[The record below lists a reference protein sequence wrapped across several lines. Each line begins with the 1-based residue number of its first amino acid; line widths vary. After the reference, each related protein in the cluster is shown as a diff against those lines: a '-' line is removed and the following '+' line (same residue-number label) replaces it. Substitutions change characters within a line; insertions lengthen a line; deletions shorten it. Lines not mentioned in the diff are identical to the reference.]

1 MLELAYI
8 LSIIL
13 MLLLPVILAAGLR
26 RLTPAPWLLFSLG
39 ALTFTLSQVVHIPLN
54 DWLADLGWLPGE
66 TIADLPLWRT
76 ALTAGLT
83 AGLCEELARAA
94 GYLFLRKYRPAWLN
108 LPGSLMLGLGHGGIE
123 SMVFG
128 GVLTAATLS
137 ALLPLRG
144 IDLTQLSLTSEQ
156 LSAINLQL
164 TAFTSSP
171 WLALQPLLE
180 RLLAISAHV
189 TLSLMVWKAFA
200 RGKLRRDWIYIL
212 VAILYHA
219 AIDYAAVWTST
230 TYHEQ
235 PFAYL
240 GVMLAVLLPGWAW
253 AIWTI
258 RRHALTRAQPGP
270 LRGELAVFWVA
281 TLKELRQAWSTK
293 RILVVW
299 AVFLAFGM
307 LSPLLARFTFEI
319 VSSMEGAEM
328 FAGLI
333 PPPTTVDAMVQY
345 LKNLSQFGFIL
356 AVLLAMGA
364 VVGEK
369 ERRVAPM
376 ILSKPMARWAF
387 ILSKFAAQFLVY
399 SGAFFLS
406 ALAAYYYTLF
416 LFGPLEIGSFLLAQ
430 CVTLALAAHLCR
442 PQPAGQHPGQVHRR
456 CRRHWAGPVR
466 CPDAGWHPPPL
477 GCPASGR
484 PDDLGHPARS
494 ASCRPEPGCRRSHLA
509 QRRGSRAG
517 RRRCLCPGAHPA
529 QPGAG
534 CRNLR
539 TARNLIAQRFFVHRI
554 AFDFLESAARV

>member
-39 ALTFTLSQVVHIPLN
+39 AITFTLSQVVHIPLN

-66 TIADLPLWRT
+66 TIANLPLWRT

-94 GYLFLRKYRPAWLN
+94 SYLFLRKYRPAWLN

-128 GVLTAATLS
+128 GVLTAATIS

-144 IDLTQLSLTSEQ
+144 IDLTQLNLTSEQ

-164 TAFTSSP
+164 TAFTSTP

-387 ILSKFAAQFLVY
+387 ILSKFAAQLLVY

-416 LFGPLEIGSFLLAQ
+416 LFGPLEIGSFLLLNALLLLWLLTF
-430 CVTLALAAHLCR
+430 VALSLLGSTLGKSTVAAGGIGLALCVVLMLAGTLPRWGALLPGGLMAWATLLGQQAAGLSLG
-442 PQPAGQHPGQVHRR
+442 ADAATLLSGAATGQGG
-456 CRRHWAGPVR
+456 A
-466 CPDAGWHPPPL
+466 A
-477 GCPASGR
+477 AS
-484 PDDLGHPARS
+484 A
-494 ASCRPEPGCRRSHLA
+494 LA
-509 QRRGSRAG
+509 
-517 RRRCLCPGAHPA
+517 
-529 QPGAG
+529 
-534 CRNLR
+534 
-539 TARNLIAQRFFVHRI
+539 LILLSLVLAVGIFEQQEI
-554 AFDFLESAARV
+554 

>member
-39 ALTFTLSQVVHIPLN
+39 AITFTLSQVVHIPLN

-66 TIADLPLWRT
+66 TIANLPLWRT

-94 GYLFLRKYRPAWLN
+94 SYLFLRKYRPAWLN

-144 IDLTQLSLTSEQ
+144 IDLTQLNLTSEQ

-164 TAFTSSP
+164 TAFTSTP

-387 ILSKFAAQFLVY
+387 ILSKFAAQLLVY

-416 LFGPLEIGSFLLAQ
+416 LFGPLEIGSFLLLNALLLLWLLTF
-430 CVTLALAAHLCR
+430 VALSLLGSTLGKSTVAAGGIGLALCVVLMLAGTLPRWGALLPGGLMAWATLLGQQAAGLSLG
-442 PQPAGQHPGQVHRR
+442 ADAATLLSGAATGQGG
-456 CRRHWAGPVR
+456 A
-466 CPDAGWHPPPL
+466 A
-477 GCPASGR
+477 AS
-484 PDDLGHPARS
+484 A
-494 ASCRPEPGCRRSHLA
+494 LA
-509 QRRGSRAG
+509 
-517 RRRCLCPGAHPA
+517 
-529 QPGAG
+529 
-534 CRNLR
+534 
-539 TARNLIAQRFFVHRI
+539 LILLSLVLAVGIFEQQEI
-554 AFDFLESAARV
+554 

>member
-26 RLTPAPWLLFSLG
+26 RLTPTPWLLFSLG
-39 ALTFTLSQVVHIPLN
+39 AITFTLSQVVHIPLN

-66 TIADLPLWRT
+66 TIANLPLWRT

-94 GYLFLRKYRPAWLN
+94 SYLFLRKYRPAWLN

-128 GVLTAATLS
+128 GVLTAATIS

-164 TAFTSSP
+164 TAFTSTP

-219 AIDYAAVWTST
+219 AIDYAAVWAST

-387 ILSKFAAQFLVY
+387 ILSKFTAQFLVY

-416 LFGPLEIGSFLLAQ
+416 LFGPLEIGSFLLLNALLLLWLLTF
-430 CVTLALAAHLCR
+430 VALSLLGSTLGKSTVAAGGIGLALCVVLMLAGTLPRWGALLPGGLMAWATLLGQQAAGLSLG
-442 PQPAGQHPGQVHRR
+442 ADAATLLSGAATGQGG
-456 CRRHWAGPVR
+456 A
-466 CPDAGWHPPPL
+466 A
-477 GCPASGR
+477 AS
-484 PDDLGHPARS
+484 A
-494 ASCRPEPGCRRSHLA
+494 LA
-509 QRRGSRAG
+509 
-517 RRRCLCPGAHPA
+517 
-529 QPGAG
+529 
-534 CRNLR
+534 
-539 TARNLIAQRFFVHRI
+539 LILLSLVLAVGIFEQQEI
-554 AFDFLESAARV
+554 

>member
-26 RLTPAPWLLFSLG
+26 RLTPTPWLLFSLG
-39 ALTFTLSQVVHIPLN
+39 AITFTLSQVVHIPLN

-66 TIADLPLWRT
+66 TIANLPLWRT

-94 GYLFLRKYRPAWLN
+94 SYLFLRKYRPAWLN

-128 GVLTAATLS
+128 GVLTAATIS

-164 TAFTSSP
+164 TAFTSTP

-387 ILSKFAAQFLVY
+387 ILSKFAAQLLVY

-416 LFGPLEIGSFLLAQ
+416 LFGPLEIGSFLLLNALLLLWLLTF
-430 CVTLALAAHLCR
+430 VALSLLGSTLGKSTVAAGGIGLALCVVLMLAGTLPRWGALLPGGLMAWATLLGQQAAGLSLG
-442 PQPAGQHPGQVHRR
+442 ADAATLLSGAATGQGG
-456 CRRHWAGPVR
+456 A
-466 CPDAGWHPPPL
+466 A
-477 GCPASGR
+477 AS
-484 PDDLGHPARS
+484 A
-494 ASCRPEPGCRRSHLA
+494 LA
-509 QRRGSRAG
+509 
-517 RRRCLCPGAHPA
+517 
-529 QPGAG
+529 
-534 CRNLR
+534 
-539 TARNLIAQRFFVHRI
+539 LILLSLVLAVGIFEQQEI
-554 AFDFLESAARV
+554 

>member
-39 ALTFTLSQVVHIPLN
+39 AITFTLSQVVHIPLN

-66 TIADLPLWRT
+66 TIANLPLWRT

-94 GYLFLRKYRPAWLN
+94 SYLFLRKYRPAWLN

-128 GVLTAATLS
+128 GVLTAATIS

-164 TAFTSSP
+164 TAFTSTP

-387 ILSKFAAQFLVY
+387 ILSKFAAQLLVY

-416 LFGPLEIGSFLLAQ
+416 LFGPLEIGSFLLLNALLLLWLLTF
-430 CVTLALAAHLCR
+430 VALSLLGSTLGKSTVAAGGIGLALCVVLMLAGTLPRWGALLPGGLMAWATLLGQQAAGLSLG
-442 PQPAGQHPGQVHRR
+442 ADAATLLSGAATGQGG
-456 CRRHWAGPVR
+456 A
-466 CPDAGWHPPPL
+466 A
-477 GCPASGR
+477 AS
-484 PDDLGHPARS
+484 A
-494 ASCRPEPGCRRSHLA
+494 LA
-509 QRRGSRAG
+509 
-517 RRRCLCPGAHPA
+517 
-529 QPGAG
+529 
-534 CRNLR
+534 
-539 TARNLIAQRFFVHRI
+539 LILLSLVLAVGIFEQQEI
-554 AFDFLESAARV
+554 

>member
-1 MLELAYI
+1 MLEFAYI

-13 MLLLPVILAAGLR
+13 MVLLPVILAAGLR

-39 ALTFTLSQVVHIPLN
+39 ALTFTISQVVHIPLN

-66 TIADLPLWRT
+66 TIANLPLWRT

-94 GYLFLRKYRPAWLN
+94 SYLFLRKYRPAWLN

-144 IDLTQLSLTSEQ
+144 IDLTQLGLTSEQ

-180 RLLAISAHV
+180 RLLAIGAHV

-200 RGKLRRDWIYIL
+200 GGKLRRDWIYIL

-219 AIDYAAVWTST
+219 AIDYAAVWAST

-240 GVMLAVLLPGWAW
+240 GIMLAVLLPGWAW
-253 AIWTI
+253 AIWTV

-333 PPPTTVDAMVQY
+333 PPPTTVDSMVQY

-399 SGAFFLS
+399 LGAFFLS

-416 LFGPLEIGSFLLAQ
+416 LFGPLEIGSFLLLNALLLLWLLTFVALSLLGSTLGKSTVAAGGIGLGL
-430 CVTLALAAHLCR
+430 CVVLMLAGTLPRWGALLPGGLMTWATLLGQQAAGLSLGADAATLLSGAAAGQGGAAASALALILLSL
-442 PQPAGQHPGQVHRR
+442 V
-456 CRRHWAGPVR
+456 
-466 CPDAGWHPPPL
+466 
-477 GCPASGR
+477 
-484 PDDLGHPARS
+484 
-494 ASCRPEPGCRRSHLA
+494 LA
-509 QRRGSRAG
+509 VGIFEQ
-517 RRRCLCPGAHPA
+517 
-529 QPGAG
+529 QE
-534 CRNLR
+534 
-539 TARNLIAQRFFVHRI
+539 I
-554 AFDFLESAARV
+554 